1 MAKHNRLEEVPYRSS
16 GIGGMPIVFFLSVY
30 SGSAAPW
37 PSAHQLSQS
46 LLYHT
51 LPSLCVASRACM
63 VSRVAD
69 PGSGAFLTLGSG
81 MSKKSRSG
89 SGIRIRNEHSGSYLR
104 ELRTNFLGLLR
115 YLNYLMRIWIW
126 EPESFFF
133 LGSGIRDGQ
142 NSDPG
147 SGINIPDPQHRW
159 MPNPADGERGLK
171 DLDCR
176 QKKLWACT
184 GTPGK

>member
-1 MAKHNRLEEVPYRSS
+1 MLT
-16 GIGGMPIVFFLSVY
+16 VFFCRFY

-115 YLNYLMRIWIW
+115 YLNSLMRMDAGAGI
-126 EPESFFF
+126 FFYP
-133 LGSGIRDGQ
+133 GSGIRDGQ